1 MCEFTKNINN
11 VRIKVC
17 CASCCN
23 YTYPKSS
30 VEAKDRFC
38 RLGHI
43 VAGAHDYCDEHS
55 LKNSID
61 RIKVNPSKNVDCVK
75 SGAYFHWLAE
85 RREKETEANFIA
97 IKEAEKEGRKITI
110 RDIPLIPTKD
120 LREIYTRKVGSCYL
134 TEDEINQLAKQCV
147 INEHV
152 HNTNIHSRL

>member
-1 MCEFTKNINN
+1 MCESTKNINN

-43 VAGAHDYCDEHS
+43 VAGVHDYCDEHS
-55 LKNSID
+55 LKRSFDN
-61 RIKVNPSKNVDCVK
+61 IKVKPSKEINCVK

-85 RREKETEANFIA
+85 QRDKENEENSAA
-97 IKEAEKEGRKITI
+97 IKEAEKEGRKINLS
-110 RDIPLIPTKD
+110 DIPLTPVKD
-120 LREIYTRKVGSCYL
+120 LREIYIRNFGSCYL
-134 TEDEINQLAKQCV
+134 TDDQINQLAKTCCNLWSQ
-147 INEHV
+147 
-152 HNTNIHSRL
+152 

>member
-1 MCEFTKNINN
+1 MCEYTKNINN

-23 YTYPKSS
+23 YSYPKGS
-30 VEAKDRFC
+30 VESKDRFC

-61 RIKVNPSKNVDCVK
+61 RIKVNPSKNVECVK

-85 RREKETEANFIA
+85 HRDKENEANSVA
-97 IKEAEKEGRKITI
+97 IKEAEKEGRKINLS
-110 RDIPLIPTKD
+110 DIPLSPVKD
-120 LREIYTRKVGSCYL
+120 LRETYIRKYGSCYL
-134 TEDEINQLAKQCV
+134 TDAQINQLALICCQ
-147 INEHV
+147 
-152 HNTNIHSRL
+152 